1 MASHRFIRGGELA
14 RLGHGRAV
22 VFFSDGLVLERGTD
36 GSWSPYDVEEG
47 IRAGDRNQTVFGSVL
62 LG

>member
-1 MASHRFIRGGELA
+1 
-14 RLGHGRAV
+14 V
-22 VFFSDGLVLERGTD
+22 VFFSDGLVLERDTD

-47 IRAGDRNQTVFGSVL
+47 TRAGDRNQTVFGSVL